1 MSLAKHPPVAQSWL
15 PVPVEQ
21 GHAQNT
27 RMPQPCVTVKL
38 GRASESN
45 TKSGVDHTPMLY
57 SAQDDPKQTDPGS
70 RPLARSASAGPAWP
84 SVRLHRGD
92 VRRARHAYTDRSRN
106 IWQVDRGPLS
116 SGMMRVLLINPNSS
130 RATTDMMVS
139 IARSTAPAAMEIV
152 GATARRGPP
161 MIVDPAAL
169 AASAIEVAE
178 IGARL
183 ANDFAGVIISAFGDP
198 GLAELRRELDIPV
211 VGIAESAM
219 LEAARGERRF
229 GIATTTPAL
238 VAAVDAKVAG
248 SGFAHLYTG
257 VRLAPGDPLALVAD
271 PDRLIAA
278 LAD

>member
-1 MSLAKHPPVAQSWL
+1 
-15 PVPVEQ
+15 
-21 GHAQNT
+21 
-27 RMPQPCVTVKL
+27 
-38 GRASESN
+38 
-45 TKSGVDHTPMLY
+45 
-57 SAQDDPKQTDPGS
+57 
-70 RPLARSASAGPAWP
+70 
-84 SVRLHRGD
+84 
-92 VRRARHAYTDRSRN
+92 
-106 IWQVDRGPLS
+106 
-116 SGMMRVLLINPNSS
+116 MMRVLLINPNSS

-169 AASAIEVAE
+169 SASAIEVAE

-183 ANDFAGVIISAFGDP
+183 ADDFAGIIISAFGDP

-219 LEAARGERRF
+219 LKAARGERRF

-278 LAD
+278 LADAVSECLERDQAEAVIIGGGPLGNAATALASRFNVPVIAPIPAAVGRLSAMLGISA